1 MRHPDRIV
9 QRGSRALSA
18 MLSRIPTNRGR
29 HSGDSPLTP
38 ARNPKN
44 GGFTLVELLVATG
57 ILVLILVMT
66 VQITNYATNLM
77 QHTQAKVDS
86 FQEARAGFES
96 MTRKISQAML
106 NTYWDYADV
115 NGNPRTTANASTFVP
130 SSYLRQS
137 ELQFISGQAVGST
150 TYSTGLLS
158 GVTFLKANPLAYT
171 THAVFFQAPLGYSS
185 TTTSTATLA
194 NLVNECGYFIEFS
207 NDTADRPNFLTTTS
221 GTATIPLR
229 YRFRLK
235 ELSVPTESNLIYNY
249 TSGAIS
255 NPPNFPPDWIITPL
269 SSALKRTIAD
279 NIIAL
284 IILPMRSPNDPTTV
298 TTGTTALAQLAPH
311 YAYDSRAW
319 VTTSP
324 TNPVVANADSSPLV
338 RTTRNQ
344 LPPLVQVT
352 MVAIDEPSAFRLAA
366 VNGKVM
372 PTFTNTA
379 LPGGLSS
386 IFQTASSATGIANG
400 QYGDEYLTD
409 LASLQ
414 QALANLHITYRVFS
428 TSISISQAKWSN

>member
-9 QRGSRALSA
+9 QQG
-18 MLSRIPTNRGR
+18 
-29 HSGDSPLTP
+29 GDSPLP
-38 ARNPKN
+38 LARHPGKS
-44 GGFTLVELLVATG
+44 GFTLVELLVATG

-86 FQEARAGFES
+86 FQEARAGFEL

-115 NGNPRTTANASTFVP
+115 NGNPRTAANAPTFVP

-137 ELQFISGQAVGST
+137 ELQFISGQSMSST
-150 TYSTGLLS
+150 TQSTGLLS
-158 GVTFLKANPLAYT
+158 ALASTRAPLLYT
-171 THAVFFQAPLGYSS
+171 THSIFFQAPLGYSS

-194 NLVNECGYFIEFS
+194 NLLNECGYFIEFS
-207 NDTADRPNFLTTTS
+207 SDSVDRPNFLTTTS
-221 GTATIPLR
+221 GTTTIPLR

-235 ELSVPTESNLIYNY
+235 ELSIPTESNEIYTY
-249 TSGAIS
+249 VS
-255 NPPNFPPDWIITPL
+255 NQFPPNWITDPL
-269 SSALKRTIAD
+269 TLAAPLKRTIAD

-284 IILPMRSPNDPTTV
+284 IILPMRSPNDPATS
-298 TTGTTALAQLAPH
+298 GTTAQLAPH

-338 RTTRNQ
+338 GTTRNQ

-352 MVAIDEPSAFRLAA
+352 MVAIDEPSALRLAA
-366 VNGKVM
+366 VNGKTM

-379 LPGGLSS
+379 LTGGLSS